1 MSAPLGAPERKA
13 FEGAK
18 VSIDSLLSST
28 SYVVAETFENGISF
42 LWCPGWGTHKTPKIE
57 DLAVNN
63 LGNLE
68 GEVSGDTTIFT
79 KISAFKVSRD
89 YISSDSSEGFED

>member
-1 MSAPLGAPERKA
+1 
-13 FEGAK
+13 
-18 VSIDSLLSST
+18 V
-28 SYVVAETFENGISF
+28 FENGISF
-42 LWCPGWGTHKTPKIE
+42 HKTPKIE

-68 GEVSGDTTIFT
+68 GEASGDTTLFT

-89 YISSDSSEGFED
+89 YSSSDSSEGFED